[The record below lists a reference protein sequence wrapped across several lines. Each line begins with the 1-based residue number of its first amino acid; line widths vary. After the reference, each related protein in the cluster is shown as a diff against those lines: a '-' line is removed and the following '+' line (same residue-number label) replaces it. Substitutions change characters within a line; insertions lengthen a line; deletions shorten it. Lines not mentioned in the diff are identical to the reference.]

1 MSDFASEDDVFEV
14 EKIVASRLD
23 KDGLRRVFRVRWKGC
38 KSDEDTWEPLENLLS
53 CNELL
58 KQYKE
63 ERRKRKKLKKNKLN
77 VTKEFSTQSAFSK
90 VKEEPKEEVKTARK
104 KDDSKLQFN
113 VKKQTESIR
122 GSLPKRK
129 KPDLFLNTDTDL
141 AGFTRK
147 QRHEMERAV
156 EESKKLSPVLSD
168 TEDLANADNSNVKS
182 KSKKKRIRRILDDS
196 SDDSLKSPKLSASSA
211 TSVENVFS
219 FTNVLGSPS
228 NSYISL
234 VDQLQKKSENTII
247 YPENNTIS
255 PEVNKLKVNE
265 KKPTINLKSL
275 SALKSKLGS
284 SIRSSSSP
292 PVPNTSFSP
301 SAQGSVLSSL
311 SSGLSPLDTKSSS
324 FPLVSTLSSSSSV
337 QSAPLA
343 TPMKNSSLSVPVQH
357 SSLSGVQFEKDY
369 VSEHSRNIE
378 SISPNRK
385 NALPKNQIL
394 NKDINPKTTDFES
407 LQTSSSSIESQNKN
421 KPSNLPLEVVISNI
435 IPNICLPI
443 TAETSRAASSLLV
456 SNPSLS
462 TVETSGIASSLLV
475 SNPSLSTKF
484 LLSSVFSKINLDSV
498 ARKKSIKKNNKLT
511 ESSKNICIDSQ
522 TNHVALQIDTNISE
536 TADKVVTGIDE
547 TADKVVT
554 DISHTACKIVT
565 DISETGDKVVTG
577 IRETGDKV
585 VTGIRETGDK
595 VVANI
600 SEIADKGVNNK
611 VDLKEQISSESFE
624 KNVKEFQ
631 SNDKD
636 LHKNIS
642 EAKQNFQ
649 KLGIDFSVFKPKPNV
664 TIAKKPKDAEDTVNN
679 QSTVLSKATKEA
691 KNVKQTIVDKS
702 KKLSY
707 IEYQAKI
714 RRKSSEHADTGL
726 FLDFLKVPSALS
738 EISSQPDG
746 VDKAVILNSKASAEK
761 VVTIEKKKDK
771 FVKEI
776 DSSKIDGRELASS
789 EDVLGT
795 ILETIGPIKEISSKL
810 AANNENKQVT
820 TENEDVIMEESLNEE
835 FLNASDFEYDLD
847 DYSGDED
854 GLLMIPS
861 LTSKKVTH
869 ETLNANTKSL
879 DLLVIHQAIVVGDAM
894 TVIQSKISAN
904 EINNYVDDMDTLLMK
919 AVMECS
925 PDMVRII
932 LEKSADP
939 NTPSKNGKT
948 PLMMAVE
955 LQQRSLV
962 VMLIQNGAKMN
973 IQTPS
978 GETALILACKMGHI
992 EIVHVLLNSGADVK
1006 PAATYLEKMAV
1017 PKHLRSS
1024 LQFTLQIHSEK
1035 LKYVTEKVFMDIIKF
1050 DKLPIQIDHQL
1061 MGCRCISPDETGE
1074 HDFFFECDVYVK
1086 DRHVQVVLLA
1096 LPTLF
1101 ERCGSVTPLF
1111 NAQNNGVKDVLL
1123 NNESMIQVL
1132 PNSHYIYFLYPKH
1145 GEVNFLRVLSDI
1157 TCTNKI
1163 LVCVYAIN
1171 FEKASSISQTVSPS

>member
-77 VTKEFSTQSAFSK
+77 VTKEFGTQSALSK
-90 VKEEPKEEVKTARK
+90 VKEEPKEEAKTTRK
-104 KDDSKLQFN
+104 QDDSKLQDN
-113 VKKQTESIR
+113 VKKKTESTR

-156 EESKKLSPVLSD
+156 EESKKLSPVLFD
-168 TEDLANADNSNVKS
+168 TEDLANADNSLNVKS

-196 SDDSLKSPKLSASSA
+196 SDDSLKSPKLSTSSV

-219 FTNVLGSPS
+219 FSNVLGSPS

-247 YPENNTIS
+247 YPENNAIS

-311 SSGLSPLDTKSSS
+311 SSGLSPLDAKSSS
-324 FPLVSTLSSSSSV
+324 FPLVSTFSSSSSV

-343 TPMKNSSLSVPVQH
+343 TPMKDSSLSVPVQH
-357 SSLSGVQFEKDY
+357 FSLSGVQFEKDY
-369 VSEHSRNIE
+369 VSEYSRNKE
-378 SISPNRK
+378 SISPTRK

-407 LQTSSSSIESQNKN
+407 SQTSSSPIESQNKN
-421 KPSNLPLEVVISNI
+421 KASNLPLEVVINNNISNTS
-435 IPNICLPI
+435 LPI
-443 TAETSRAASSLLV
+443 TAETSG
-456 SNPSLS
+456 
-462 TVETSGIASSLLV
+462 TASSLLV

-498 ARKKSIKKNNKLT
+498 SRKKSIKKNNKLT
-511 ESSKNICIDSQ
+511 ESTKNICTDSQ
-522 TNHVALQIDTNISE
+522 TNHIALQIATDISE
-536 TADKVVTGIDE
+536 TADKVVTGISE
-547 TADKVVT
+547 TGDKFVT
-554 DISHTACKIVT
+554 DISQTAFKIVT

-577 IRETGDKV
+577 ISETGDKV
-585 VTGIRETGDK
+585 IADISEVADK
-595 VVANI
+595 V
-600 SEIADKGVNNK
+600 VNNK

-624 KNVKEFQ
+624 KNVKEFVIEKPESKTVLNNFQ

-649 KLGIDFSVFKPKPNV
+649 KLGIDFSVFKPKPTV
-664 TIAKKPKDAEDTVNN
+664 TIANKPKDAEDTAISN

-726 FLDFLKVPSALS
+726 FIDFLKVPSTLS
-738 EISSQPDG
+738 EINSQPDG
-746 VDKAVILNSKASAEK
+746 VDKAVILNSKVSAEK
-761 VVTIEKKKDK
+761 VVAIEKKKDK
-771 FVKEI
+771 LVKEI
-776 DSSKIDGRELASS
+776 DSSKIDRRELASS

-795 ILETIGPIKEISSKL
+795 ILETIGPIKEISLKL
-810 AANNENKQVT
+810 AANNENKVT
-820 TENEDVIMEESLNEE
+820 TENKDVIMEESLNEE
-835 FLNASDFEYDLD
+835 FLDASDFEYDLD

-854 GLLMIPS
+854 GLLMIAS
-861 LTSKKVTH
+861 LTSKKVTY

-879 DLLVIHQAIVVGDAM
+879 DLLVIHQAIVVGDAI

-1101 ERCGSVTPLF
+1101 ERCGSITPLF
-1111 NAQNNGVKDVLL
+1111 DAQNNGVKDVLL

-1171 FEKASSISQTVSPS
+1171 FEKASSISPS